1 MTDQKS
7 IAQYTAT
14 DRRGTDDNRRWNKGI
29 CSFMNSEQRKDGR
42 EWGSSHAWDTAAPA
56 NLFSLSLSDI
66 RTVLIIYFGL
76 VLHTTQGFRRA
87 EELKRELLNKYSEE
101 YQIYLTE
108 KVSVRR
114 SMEIGDTSVCSQ
126 DCPVLSQWSVLF
138 NKRAPHEMCTWTKHT
153 YTHTH
158 WSGKLRRL
166 SPSFTE
172 NSKWL
177 R

>member
-126 DCPVLSQWSVLF
+126 TVLCCLSGVCYSIKGLHM
-138 NKRAPHEMCTWTKHT
+138 KCAHEPN
-153 YTHTH
+153 THTH
-158 WSGKLRRL
+158 THTGVA
-166 SPSFTE
+166 
-172 NSKWL
+172 N
-177 R
+177 